1 MMEPKE
7 MAMKIAG
14 VLDDKKAIDVMIID
28 IATKASFADC
38 LVLAST
44 NNERLLGA
52 LVDNIEDALEPQGI
66 FPKSIEGKKASGW
79 ILMDYGDIVV
89 NVMTT
94 DMRDKY
100 SIEKI
105 WGDCEIQRIN

>member
-1 MMEPKE
+1 MEPKE
-7 MAMKIAG
+7 MAMKVAG
-14 VLDDKKAIDVMIID
+14 ILDDKKAIDVMIID
-28 IATKASFADC
+28 IATKASFADY
-38 LVLAST
+38 LILASA
-44 NNERLLGA
+44 NNERLMGA
-52 LVDNIEDALEPQGI
+52 LVDNIEDALEPLGI
-66 FPKSIEGKKASGW
+66 FPKSIEGKKTSGW

-105 WGDCEIQRIN
+105 WGDCDIQRIN

>member
-1 MMEPKE
+1 MMEPKD
-7 MAMKIAG
+7 MATKIAN
-14 VLDDKKAIDVMIID
+14 VLDDKKGIDVMIID
-28 IATKASFADC
+28 IATKASFAEY
-38 LVLAST
+38 LVLASAS
-44 NNERLLGA
+44 NERLMGA
-52 LVDNIEDALEPQGI
+52 LVDHIEDTLEPEGV
-66 FPKSIEGKKASGW
+66 FPKSIEGKKTSGW
-79 ILMDYGDIVV
+79 ILMDYGDVVV